1 MGMEPSE
8 AWNLGLP
15 GGYDLAVILGVEVH
29 WGRGC
34 PVCCRAQARL
44 GSLWHGFLAHVG
56 HNPRVHFTSQQL
68 HLCEPQPS
76 PSSDGS
82 ADSQALIH
90 HLLGAHGDLGRC
102 QARTLKWH
110 PQLSLANSFAFSCEP
125 LALACGLASGKARAS
140 EGQMLQSLNRVGL
153 HSL

>member
-1 MGMEPSE
+1 MGVEPAG

-34 PVCCRAQARL
+34 PVCCRALARL

-56 HNPRVHFTSQQL
+56 HKPPPPFTLQASSFTSVNL
-68 HLCEPQPS
+68 NL

-90 HLLGAHGDLGRC
+90 YLLGAHGDLGRC
-102 QARTLKWH
+102 QAEER
-110 PQLSLANSFAFSCEP
+110 Q
-125 LALACGLASGKARAS
+125 SGP
-140 EGQMLQSLNRVGL
+140 
-153 HSL
+153 